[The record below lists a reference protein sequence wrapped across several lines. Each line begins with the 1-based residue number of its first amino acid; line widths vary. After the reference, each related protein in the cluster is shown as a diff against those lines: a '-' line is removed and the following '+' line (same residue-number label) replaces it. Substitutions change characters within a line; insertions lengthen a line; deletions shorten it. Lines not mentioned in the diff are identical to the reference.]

1 MNLKKYIKPIFYF
14 AVVAF
19 ILSSTQ
25 GYFEVFKPSC
35 KNCHHSDKTQKNKY
49 SDSLKTASKY
59 NKHNKSDDCCEQNCH
74 CCHHSHSVL
83 SFNNLNSLNFNFLD
97 AKFVI
102 YQSSQITKFK
112 SSPLLEPPSIS

>member
-1 MNLKKYIKPIFYF
+1 MNFKKYIKSIFYI
-14 AVVAF
+14 ALVA
-19 ILSSTQ
+19 LVLTSTQ
-25 GYFEVFKPSC
+25 GYFEAFKSPC
-35 KNCHHSDKTQKNKY
+35 KNCHHSEKTQKNKY
-49 SDSLKTASKY
+49 SDNLKTTS
-59 NKHNKSDDCCEQNCH
+59 NHHKHSKSDDCCDQNCH

-83 SFNNLNSLNFNFLD
+83 SFNNLNALNFSFLD